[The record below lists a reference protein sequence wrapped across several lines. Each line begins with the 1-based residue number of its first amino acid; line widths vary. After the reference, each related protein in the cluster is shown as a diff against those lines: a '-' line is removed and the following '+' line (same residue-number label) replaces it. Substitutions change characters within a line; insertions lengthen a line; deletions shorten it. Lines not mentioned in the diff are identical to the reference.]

1 MNDPLPPPIAGPLP
15 ATPLPV
21 AAAEGWQPL
30 PRRAL
35 AMFLIVHGLGWCL
48 PLVPALGVV
57 ARFLDWPLPALPAAL
72 AALLLLPGWGLWL
85 ALRRYRYARW
95 LLDDTGFGY
104 RRGRLW
110 QVETRVPR
118 TRVQH
123 VDLKRGPLERWF
135 RLATLVVHTA
145 GTRNSAVAVPGL
157 DADDAARLRD
167 LLARQVDDDDDATAG

>member
-1 MNDPLPPPIAGPLP
+1 MSTEP
-15 ATPLPV
+15 
-21 AAAEGWQPL
+21 WQPL
-30 PRRAL
+30 PPRARTLFLLSHAAASGGIAL
-35 AMFLIVHGLGWCL
+35 AT
-48 PLVPALGVV
+48 LVPIGITLPRPG
-57 ARFLDWPLPALPAAL
+57 PALAAAL
-72 AALLLLPGWGLWL
+72 ASLVLLPAWGIWL
-85 ALRRYRYARW
+85 ALRRYRNARW

-123 VDLKRGPLERWF
+123 VDLRHGPIERHF

-145 GTRNSAVAVPGL
+145 GTRDSAVSVHGL

-167 LLARQVDDDDDATAG
+167 RLAQQVDDDDDTAA